1 MGHWIMDNFCIVA
14 NRSKDINL
22 EIAGY
27 IKKYFEKNGK
37 TCVIAESAKIR
48 DDKHT
53 GKEFRSMLPKDAELC
68 IVLGGDGTMLQA
80 ARSAA
85 YQDIPLIGVN
95 LGTLGYLAEVEKNGI
110 DEALERILAG
120 KYEIED
126 RMMLYGSMNGEG
138 NYCLNDIAITRY
150 SSITA
155 IDYNIYVNDLLLC
168 SYHAD
173 GIIISTP
180 TGSTGYNM
188 SAGGPIVEPSANMI
202 LITPICPHTL
212 NSRSLVLSAETKIEV
227 EIGTFRDNLK
237 QKVVASFDGSGI
249 IEMTTGDR
257 IAIEKSS
264 KTTKILKLN
273 RVSFLQVLGEK
284 FR

>member
-1 MGHWIMDNFCIVA
+1 MDNFCIVT
-14 NRSKDINL
+14 NRNKDVNL
-22 EIAGY
+22 EITNY
-27 IKKYFEKNGK
+27 IKGYLEKHGK
-37 TCVIAESAKIR
+37 KCVIAESEKIR

-53 GKEFRSMLPKDAELC
+53 GKEFKSSIPKDSDLC

-85 YQDIPLIGVN
+85 IYDIPIIGVN

-110 DEALERILAG
+110 DNALEQILAG

-126 RMMLYGSMNGEG
+126 RMMLDGSMGDKKD
-138 NYCLNDIAITRY
+138 YCLNDIAITRY
-150 SSITA
+150 SSISA

-168 SYHAD
+168 TYHAD
-173 GIIISTP
+173 GIIVSTP

-212 NSRSLVLSAETKIEV
+212 NSRSLVLSSKTKVEV
-227 EIGTFRDNLK
+227 EIGAFRDNIS
-237 QKVVASFDGSGI
+237 QKVVASFDGCGI
-249 IEMTTGDR
+249 IEMATGDR
-257 IAIEKSS
+257 ISIQRSDM
-264 KTTKILKLN
+264 TTRILKLN

>member
-1 MGHWIMDNFCIVA
+1 MDNFCIVT
-14 NRSKDINL
+14 NRNKDVNL
-22 EIAGY
+22 EITNY
-27 IKKYFEKNGK
+27 IKGYLEKHGK
-37 TCVIAESAKIR
+37 KCVIAESEKIR

-53 GKEFRSMLPKDAELC
+53 GKEFKSAIPKDSDLC

-85 YQDIPLIGVN
+85 IYDIPIIGVN

-110 DEALERILAG
+110 DNALEQILAG

-126 RMMLYGSMNGEG
+126 RMMLDGSMGYKKD
-138 NYCLNDIAITRY
+138 YCLNDIAITRY
-150 SSITA
+150 SSISA

-168 SYHAD
+168 TYHAD
-173 GIIISTP
+173 GIIVSTP

-212 NSRSLVLSAETKIEV
+212 NSRSLVLSSKTKVEV
-227 EIGTFRDNLK
+227 EIGAFRDNIS
-237 QKVVASFDGSGI
+237 QKVVASFDGCGI

-257 IAIEKSS
+257 ISIQRSDM
-264 KTTKILKLN
+264 TTRILKLN

>member
-1 MGHWIMDNFCIVA
+1 MDKFCIVA

-22 EIAGY
+22 EISGY
-27 IKKYFEKNGK
+27 IKNYLEKNGK
-37 TCVIAESAKIR
+37 QCVIAESNKIR
-48 DDKHT
+48 DDQHT
-53 GKEFRSMLPKDAELC
+53 GKEFRSMIPEDSELC

-85 YQDIPLIGVN
+85 YYDIPLIGVN
-95 LGTLGYLAEVEKNGI
+95 LGTLGYLAEVEKTGI
-110 DEALERILAG
+110 DQALERILAG

-173 GIIISTP
+173 GIIVSTP

-188 SAGGPIVEPSANMI
+188 SAGGPIVDPSANMI

-212 NSRSLVLSAETKIEV
+212 NSRSLVLSPETKVEV
-227 EIGTFRDNLK
+227 EIGNFRDNLK

-257 IAIEKSS
+257 IAIERSP
-264 KTTKILKLN
+264 KTTKILKLD

>member
-1 MGHWIMDNFCIVA
+1 MDNFCIVT
-14 NRSKDINL
+14 NRNKDINL
-22 EIAGY
+22 EITNY
-27 IKKYFEKNGK
+27 IKGYLEKNGK
-37 TCVIAESAKIR
+37 KCVIAESEKIR

-53 GKEFRSMLPKDAELC
+53 GKEFKSAIPKDSDLC

-85 YQDIPLIGVN
+85 IYDIPIIGVN

-110 DEALERILAG
+110 DNALEQILAG

-126 RMMLYGSMNGEG
+126 RMMLDGSMGDKKD
-138 NYCLNDIAITRY
+138 YCLNDIAITRY
-150 SSITA
+150 ASMSA

-168 SYHAD
+168 TYHAD
-173 GIIISTP
+173 GIIVSTP

-212 NSRSLVLSAETKIEV
+212 NSRSLVLSSKTKVEV
-227 EIGTFRDNLK
+227 EIGSFRDNIG
-237 QKVVASFDGSGI
+237 QKVVASFDGCGI

-257 IAIEKSS
+257 IGVQRSNM
-264 KTTKILKLN
+264 TTRILKLN

>member
-1 MGHWIMDNFCIVA
+1 MHNFCIVT
-14 NRSKDINL
+14 NRSKDVNL
-22 EIAGY
+22 DITNY
-27 IKKYFEKNGK
+27 IKEYLEKNGK
-37 TCVIAESAKIR
+37 ECVIAESTKIR

-53 GKEFRSMLPKDAELC
+53 GKEFQSSIPEDSDCC

-85 YQDIPLIGVN
+85 RLDIPLIGVN
-95 LGTLGYLAEVEKNGI
+95 LGTLGYLAEVEKSGI
-110 DEALERILAG
+110 DDALERIIAG

-126 RMMLYGSMNGEG
+126 RMMLYGSMNSQEG
-138 NYCLNDIAITRY
+138 YCLNDIAITRY
-150 SSITA
+150 SSIKA
-155 IDYNIYVNDLLLC
+155 VDYEIYVNDLLLC
-168 SYHAD
+168 NYHAD

-212 NSRSLVLSAETKIEV
+212 NSRSLVLSADTKIEV
-227 EIGTFRDNLK
+227 GIGGFRDGIN

-257 IAIEKSS
+257 IGIKKSS

-273 RVSFLQVLGEK
+273 RVSFLEVLGEK